1 MFKDT
6 ITVTELIAFR
16 ILGTAGLVAG
26 FNTTQPEGI
35 HNVANRFIELAER
48 IKAER
53 SVISMQ
59 R

>member
-1 MFKDT
+1 MNDI
-6 ITVTELIAFR
+6 ITATEFTAFQ
-16 ILGTAGLVAG
+16 ILGSAGLVGG

-35 HNVANRFIELAER
+35 HSVANRFIELAER

-53 SVISMQ
+53 AVVSMQ